1 MSVRRTFLIHIW
13 GRASTVLI
21 LSIFANVLLTQPA
34 AAAWVGV
41 GPQNK
46 VVDAVAVAPDNAM
59 VRFAGA
65 FGWGIFKSTNGGVN
79 WSAMP
84 NTGLTNTYVRAVLAL
99 SSTSVFAGTNDGV
112 HHSIDGGSSWT
123 LVLPTLFSVRSLA
136 YDPLSGRLYAGTYG
150 DDLYY
155 STTGG
160 GAGTWTKSIVLD
172 DTSAVVMHHI
182 RSVAVYGRD
191 SVYAGGSISD
201 VSSGGALFVSRNG
214 GVGWSQVQRG
224 KGIRG
229 SVAGIAISPNNPD
242 SSLILGIVKLG
253 VYKSTDGGISWLGID
268 GATTVHPIGD
278 TNISC
283 VAFTPAY
290 RIAAGD
296 STGGFYRRALG
307 DTTQGWWPS
316 AGVPLMPAYPTS
328 IWSNAAGVELM
339 IGTDGKGVYRSTDSG
354 ATFSVSNSGMLGTAV
369 RQILI
374 ANGGRIVVAT
384 GFGDKIW
391 YTDNGG
397 TIWTQATVPTSNSID
412 DLAATSVPGTLYA
425 GSYAA
430 GVLKS
435 TDNGQIWVNTD
446 TSVINKYVRAV
457 GVAPGSAT
465 VVYAGTANG
474 VFKTINGG
482 ANWVSTNGV
491 YIPVSTAVHSLAV
504 SPFAANTVL
513 AGTDSSYLYR
523 TIDGGATW
531 SQVATAAGFHAND
544 RFIRTVDFD
553 PATSGRVYA
562 GSDSGHVYMSSDN
575 GATWTYLATLAT
587 VNSVRQI
594 RVDPAQPGHLFAA
607 TFGGGVFA
615 SQDGGATWGNISGA
629 LPDSQLYTLTL
640 DPAGPSANVYL
651 GTRGHGLYKGRYTF
665 PIAGCNC
672 PFPGDLNGDLAIDVF
687 DVIGAIAV
695 AFSGDPDSQD
705 PQCPA
710 TRGDANYDMAT
721 DVFDVI
727 YLIAAAFSGGA
738 SPINPCGP

>member
-1 MSVRRTFLIHIW
+1 MSVRELALIRIL
-13 GRASTVLI
+13 GRAATVLI
-21 LSIFANVLLTQPA
+21 FTIITNVLLTQPVT
-34 AAAWVGV
+34 AAWVGV

-46 VVDAVAVAPDNAM
+46 VIEAVAVAPDNAL

-65 FGWGIFKSTNGGVN
+65 FGWGIFKSTNGGVT

-84 NTGLTNTYVRAVLAL
+84 NTGMTNAYIRAVLAL
-99 SSTSVFAGTNDGV
+99 SSTDVFVGTNDGV
-112 HHSIDGGSSWT
+112 YHSVDGGSSWT
-123 LVLPTLFSVRSLA
+123 FVLPTLFSVRSLA
-136 YDPLSGRLYAGTYG
+136 YDPLSVRLYAGTYG

-160 GAGTWTKSIVLD
+160 GVGTWTKSIVLD

-191 SVYAGGSISD
+191 SVYVGGSIAD
-201 VSSGGALFVSRNG
+201 VASGGALFVSRNG

-229 SVAGIAISPNNPD
+229 SVVGIAISPNNPD
-242 SSLILGIVKLG
+242 SSLIIGIVKLG

-268 GATTVHPIGD
+268 GPSTVHPIGD

-290 RIAAGD
+290 RMAAGD

-307 DTTQGWWPS
+307 DTTLGWWP
-316 AGVPLMPAYPTS
+316 ATGVPLMPAFPTS
-328 IWSNAAGVELM
+328 AWSNAAGMELM
-339 IGTDGKGVYRSTDSG
+339 LGTDGKGVYRSTDSG
-354 ATFSVSNSGMLGTAV
+354 ATFAVSNSGMMGTAV

-374 ANGGRIVVAT
+374 ASAGRIVVAT

-397 TIWTQATVPTSNSID
+397 TTWAQAAVPTSNSID

-435 TDNGQIWVNTD
+435 TDNGQTWVNTD
-446 TSVINKYVRAV
+446 TTVINRFVRAV
-457 GVAPGSAT
+457 AVAPGSAT
-465 VVYAGTANG
+465 VAYAGTANG

-482 ANWVSTNGV
+482 ASWVSTNGV
-491 YIPVSTAVHSLAV
+491 YIPPSTAVHSLAV
-504 SPFAANTVL
+504 SPFASNTVL

-531 SQVATAAGFHAND
+531 SHVATAAGFHAND
-544 RFIRTVDFD
+544 IFIRTVDFD

-562 GSDSGHVYMSSDN
+562 GCDSGHVYISSDN

-594 RVDPAQPGHLFAA
+594 RIDPAHPSHLFAA

-615 SQDGGATWGNISGA
+615 SQDGGATWANISGA

-640 DPAGPSANVYL
+640 DPAGPSTNVYL
-651 GTRGHGLYKGRYTF
+651 GTRGHGLYKGPYTF
-665 PIAGCNC
+665 PIAGCSC
-672 PFPGDLNGDLAIDVF
+672 PSQGDLNGDTSIDVF
-687 DVIGAIAV
+687 DVIAVIGV
-695 AFSGDPDSQD
+695 AFSGNPDIQD
-705 PQCPA
+705 PQCPIS
-710 TRGDANYDMAT
+710 RGDVNNDVST

-727 YLIAAAFSGGA
+727 YLIATAFSGGA